1 VNNPLH
7 NFLSRKNPNKQSK
20 LKKVQLQMR
29 MDQRLVQNL
38 SNKKKLPTFT
48 QFKYLKKFFSKKESI
63 LIKAL
68 SAIILLS
75 IISIGIN
82 IYWINSEV
90 MASTGGE
97 YTEGLVGS
105 PQYINPILAQ
115 TNDVDL
121 DISYLLFSGLLKF
134 VPDQGLV
141 NDLAESYEIS
151 EDQKIYTFHLRQ
163 DLFWDDNEK
172 LNAEDILFTIDR
184 IKDPNTKSPLIFNF
198 SGVQTEKIDD
208 YTIKFTLDKP
218 FAPFIESLSFGILP
232 EHILMDIPAENMNL
246 AEYNL
251 KPIGNGP
258 YKIKSLTKE
267 RNGAIK
273 SITLIKND
281 LYHGEQ
287 HFIDQLTF
295 KFYPDFNSAIDA
307 LNNKNIEGIS
317 YLPGKFKEKIFNNR
331 SVNFHQFS
339 LPQYIALFINQN
351 KNDILKD
358 KAVRQG
364 LAFAIN
370 KEQIK
375 NSVYEDSASTID
387 SPILPGYIGYSDDI
401 KKYNFNVEE
410 AKRLLDEAGWKS
422 TDYNNEDSEEPYPF
436 KVRKKD
442 DKFLELTI
450 TAPNQTEFEKI
461 AKGIQQFW
469 QQVGIKTNLNI
480 IDANQIQRT
489 LIKERDYEIVLYGE
503 ILGYDPDPYPF
514 WHSSQCQHP
523 GLNLSCFRNGKADT
537 LLEEARNTTSDEERG
552 KKYIEFQKI
561 ISEEIPAI
569 FLFNPTYTYPVTKKI
584 NGTGAHQIIIPAHRF
599 ANISNWFIKTER
611 SWAK

>member
-1 VNNPLH
+1 MNNPFH
-7 NFLSRKNPNKQSK
+7 NFLSRTNTKKQSR
-20 LKKVQLQMR
+20 LKKVQMQMK
-29 MDQRLVQNL
+29 MDQRLVQDL
-38 SNKKKLPTFT
+38 SKQKKLPSFK
-48 QFKYLKKFFSKKESI
+48 QLKYLKKFFSKKESI
-63 LIKAL
+63 LIKIL
-68 SAIILLS
+68 STVIILS
-75 IISIGIN
+75 IVSIGIN
-82 IYWINSEV
+82 FYWINSNV
-90 MASTGGE
+90 IAASGGE
-97 YTEGLVGS
+97 YTEGLIGS

-121 DISYLLFSGLLKF
+121 DLSYLLFSGLLKF
-134 VPDQGLV
+134 EPDKGLV
-141 NDLAESYEIS
+141 NDMAASYDIS
-151 EDQKIYTFHLRQ
+151 EDQKVYTFHLRE

-172 LNAEDILFTIDR
+172 INADDILFTIDR

-198 SGVQTEKIDD
+198 SGVQTEKLDD
-208 YTIKFTLDKP
+208 YTVKFTLEKP
-218 FAPFIESLSFGILP
+218 FALFIESLSFGILP
-232 EHILMDIPAENMNL
+232 EHILIDIPAENMNL

-251 KPIGNGP
+251 KPIGNGR

-273 SITLIKND
+273 SITLVKND
-281 LYHGEQ
+281 LYHGDQ
-287 HFIDQLTF
+287 PFIDQLTF

-307 LNNKNIEGIS
+307 LNNKNIESIS
-317 YLPGKFKEKIFNNR
+317 YLPGQFKEKIFNNR
-331 SVNFHQFS
+331 SVNFQQFS
-339 LPQYIALFINQN
+339 LPQYIALFLNQN
-351 KNDILKD
+351 KNDLLKN
-358 KAVRQG
+358 KAVRQS

-375 NSVYEDSASTID
+375 NSVYEESASTIE
-387 SPILPGYIGYSDDI
+387 SPILPGYIGFSDDI

-410 AKRLLDEAGWKS
+410 AKKILDEAGWKS
-422 TDYNNEDSEEPYPF
+422 TDYSNENSDELYPF

-450 TAPNQTEFEKI
+450 TAPNQAEFEKI

-469 QQVGIKTNLNI
+469 QQIGVKTNLNI
-480 IDANQIQRT
+480 LDANEIQRS
-489 LIKERDYEIVLYGE
+489 LIKERNYEILLYGE

-523 GLNLSCFRNGKADT
+523 GLNLSCFRNAKADK
-537 LLEEARNTTSDEERG
+537 LLEEARNTTSNEERG

-584 NGTGAHQIIIPAHRF
+584 NGSGSHQIITPAHRF
-599 ANISNWFIKTER
+599 ANISNWYIKTKR
-611 SWAK
+611 AWSK